1 MPMIGQLS
9 GGLIVRWN
17 IVLACTASK
26 VFNFTDPLAKCLN
39 LLTQV
44 YNDFDSMKHQML
56 VFKFV
61 GVALPMSNF
70 NCIASFLTVYFVPV
84 LQMRFPGIY
93 LRSFFIAVLISA
105 YEEEYIEKRQSSLG
119 TNIWILWKPDL
130 SSRTNFISED
140 WQLVSCL
147 PMTSLILSNVEGN
160 AKLNFFSSSF
170 THLN

>member
-39 LLTQV
+39 ILTQV
-44 YNDFDSMKHQML
+44 SNNDFDSMKHQML

-105 YEEEYIEKRQSSLG
+105 YEEEYIERGQSFLG
-119 TNIWILWKPDL
+119 TNI
-130 SSRTNFISED
+130 
-140 WQLVSCL
+140 
-147 PMTSLILSNVEGN
+147 
-160 AKLNFFSSSF
+160 
-170 THLN
+170 